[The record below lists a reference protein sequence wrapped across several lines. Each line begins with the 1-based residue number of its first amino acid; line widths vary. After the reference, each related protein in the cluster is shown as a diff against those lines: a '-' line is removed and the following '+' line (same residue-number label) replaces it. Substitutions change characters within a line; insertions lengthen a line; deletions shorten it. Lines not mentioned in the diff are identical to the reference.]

1 MIIISELKFQ
11 NLSIRYDTKSMSRF
25 VVTKCKTI
33 KIIGMIFLVIL
44 LFGSITLEMI
54 LIDVEKYF
62 AIALLVG
69 FITEVI
75 IFIGGIS
82 LLVSILN
89 KITPRHYEFITWLMK
104 FKADEIEV
112 GWLNDRFIIEMW
124 CNSHGWARG
133 WARKKIGHFIDEDY
147 ILIDESDKSRPLY
160 MTIDLTK
167 EEIEVIITNT

>member
-1 MIIISELKFQ
+1 MS
-11 NLSIRYDTKSMSRF
+11 KS

-33 KIIGMIFLVIL
+33 EIIGMIFLLIL

-54 LIDVEKYF
+54 FIDVEKYF
-62 AIALLVG
+62 ATALLVG

-75 IFIGGIS
+75 ILISGIN

-104 FKADEIEV
+104 FKGDEIQV
-112 GWLNDRFIIEMW
+112 GWLNNRFIIEMW
-124 CNSHGWARG
+124 CNSHGWT
-133 WARKKIGHFIDEDY
+133 RKEIGHFIDEDY
-147 ILIDESDKSRPLY
+147 ILIDESDKSRPLH

-167 EEIEVIITNT
+167 EKVEVIITNT